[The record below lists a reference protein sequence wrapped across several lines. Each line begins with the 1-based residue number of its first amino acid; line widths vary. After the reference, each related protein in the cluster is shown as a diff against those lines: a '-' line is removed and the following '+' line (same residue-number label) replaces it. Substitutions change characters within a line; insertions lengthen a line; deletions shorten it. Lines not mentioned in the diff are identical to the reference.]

1 MLIKNVFGIIG
12 LLFINVIILSAGKS
26 FGQTTSMSG
35 EDIYRLNC
43 SGCHGPNREGN
54 PPAYQA
60 LQGIDK
66 KMSRMDVTHQ
76 IKNGKNIMSAFAHLS
91 QDQINAVLAYLFDG
105 KEQKLEPVSEVQQ
118 GEMLVRSNCISCH
131 RLSGDDPYPPQA
143 RIMEPAF
150 LGGAAQ
156 RFSFDEIV
164 DILDRG
170 RCYMPSFG
178 HFTKDEKKDI
188 YTFLETLKGDENIP
202 VSQKGSGMMR
212 RGRSSKCGC
221 GW

>member
-1 MLIKNVFGIIG
+1 MFIKNIIGIIG
-12 LLFINVIILSAGKS
+12 LLFISFIIISAANS

-35 EDIYRLNC
+35 KDIYRLNC

-54 PPAYQA
+54 PPAYPA

-66 KMSRMDVTHQ
+66 KMSRMDVTRQ
-76 IKNGKNIMSAFAHLS
+76 IKNGKNIMPAFAHLS

-105 KEQKLEPVSEVQQ
+105 KEQKLGIVSKVQQ

-143 RIMEPAF
+143 RMMEPAY
-150 LGGAAQ
+150 LGGTAQ

-164 DILDRG
+164 NILDRG
-170 RCYMPSFG
+170 RCYMPSFS
-178 HFTKDEKKDI
+178 HFTKEEKKDI
-188 YTFLETLKGDENIP
+188 YTFLETLKDDRNSPI
-202 VSQKGSGMMR
+202 SKKDCRMMP
-212 RGRSSKCGC
+212 RGRNRKCGC
-221 GW
+221 SW